1 MKKFKKALAFFLAA
15 AMAAQLAGCGKP
27 EGNASSG
34 TDEYK
39 QNSAALTLSG
49 AWNYDSQNDVCW
61 KLDVPYTAPASG
73 QKQLL
78 AVYIPGAYMKRTEK
92 LGGVYDT
99 LPDANGKVGAYT
111 AKTAPVIFFADTP
124 DYKAQM
130 SPAAYDYSVAA
141 DYLKAGF
148 VVVQAGTGGEAQ
160 SGATENTA
168 TAPWGAACL
177 KAAIRWYRF
186 NADVL
191 PGDTDRFFVCGA
203 AEGGNLAAVVGASG
217 DSALYTPYLEAA
229 GAAMTGKDGREL
241 GDAVCGAACW
251 SPVTGLDAA
260 DAAYEWSI
268 GQYDAAGTRAD
279 GTWTAALS
287 EDLAADYPNYI
298 NQIGLKDDNGNSLKL
313 TKTVKGIYNGGSY
326 YVYLMS
332 ELENALSAFLSET
345 QFPYTPAV
353 SDGASVQFAPGS
365 GTPFAQPTPSGS
377 ATYAT
382 PKDYVD
388 ALNADLK
395 WVVYNASTNRVKI
408 LSMEAFVQHCKN
420 ASSDVCAFDDLRRG
434 QPENKLFGTETD
446 GKLHFDAML
455 FSLLQKNENKYK
467 TYSDWNETLIDDFTA
482 DLKKTDA
489 LGTAV
494 SHRAIL
500 YEPLYWLSGYYAGS
514 GASKPAAHWRIRA
527 SVGNSMTPITG
538 ETNLAL
544 ALRHVQGVSDV
555 DFAEVWQQSGTM
567 AERSGTVAENF
578 VVWVD
583 QCVQTTQSEP

>member
-1 MKKFKKALAFFLAA
+1 MKRFKKALAFFLAA
-15 AMAAQLAGCGKP
+15 AMAASLSGCGKP
-27 EGNASSG
+27 EESASSG
-34 TDEYK
+34 MDEYE
-39 QNSAALTLSG
+39 QNSAALTLDG

-61 KLDVPYTAPASG
+61 KLDVPYTAPESG

-78 AVYIPGAYMKRTEK
+78 CVYVPSAYMKRTEK
-92 LGGVYDT
+92 LGGAYDAV
-99 LPDANGKVGAYT
+99 PDANGKSGAYT
-111 AKTAPVIFFADTP
+111 AKNAPVIFFADTS
-124 DYKAQM
+124 DYETQT
-130 SPAAYDYSVAA
+130 SPTVYNYSAAA

-148 VVVQAGTGGEAQ
+148 IVVQAGTGGEAE
-160 SGATENTA
+160 SGTAENTVA
-168 TAPWGAACL
+168 APWGAAYL

-191 PGDTDRFFVCGA
+191 PGDTNRIFVCGA

-217 DSALYTPYLEAA
+217 DSALYTPYLKAA
-229 GAAMTGKDGREL
+229 GAAMTGKDGKAL
-241 GDAVCGAACW
+241 GDAVCGTACW
-251 SPVTGLDAA
+251 SPATGLDAA

-268 GQYDAAGTRAD
+268 GQYDKAGTRAS

-287 EDLAADYPNYI
+287 ADLAADYSNYV
-298 NQIGLKDDNGNSLKL
+298 NQLGLKDDNGNSLKL
-313 TKTVKGIYNGGSY
+313 TKAGKGIYNGGSY

-332 ELENALSAFLSET
+332 ELENALNAFLSET
-345 QFPYTPAV
+345 QFPYTPAG
-353 SDGASVQFAPGS
+353 SDGASAQFAPGG

-382 PKDYVD
+382 PKDYVN

-395 WVVYNASTNRVKI
+395 WIVYNASTNTVKI
-408 LSMEAFVQHCKN
+408 VSMETFVQHCKN

-434 QPENKLFGTETD
+434 QPENELFGTETD

-455 FSLLQKNENKYK
+455 ASLLQKNESKYK
-467 TYSDWNETLIDDFTA
+467 TYSDWDETLIADFTD

-489 LGTAV
+489 LGSAG

-514 GASKPAAHWRIRA
+514 GESKPAAHWRIRA
-527 SVGNSMTPITG
+527 AVGNSGTPITS

-544 ALRHVQGVSDV
+544 ALRHTRGVSDV

-567 AERSGTVAENF
+567 AERSGTAAANF
-578 VVWVD
+578 VIWVN
-583 QCVQTTQSEP
+583 QCVQTTQSET

>member
-1 MKKFKKALAFFLAA
+1 MRAA
-15 AMAAQLAGCGKP
+15 
-27 EGNASSG
+27 
-34 TDEYK
+34 
-39 QNSAALTLSG
+39 
-49 AWNYDSQNDVCW
+49 
-61 KLDVPYTAPASG
+61 
-73 QKQLL
+73 
-78 AVYIPGAYMKRTEK
+78 R
-92 LGGVYDT
+92 
-99 LPDANGKVGAYT
+99 
-111 AKTAPVIFFADTP
+111 
-124 DYKAQM
+124 
-130 SPAAYDYSVAA
+130 
-141 DYLKAGF
+141 
-148 VVVQAGTGGEAQ
+148 
-160 SGATENTA
+160 
-168 TAPWGAACL
+168 
-177 KAAIRWYRF
+177 
-186 NADVL
+186 
-191 PGDTDRFFVCGA
+191 
-203 AEGGNLAAVVGASG
+203 
-217 DSALYTPYLEAA
+217 
-229 GAAMTGKDGREL
+229 
-241 GDAVCGAACW
+241 
-251 SPVTGLDAA
+251 
-260 DAAYEWSI
+260 
-268 GQYDAAGTRAD
+268 
-279 GTWTAALS
+279 
-287 EDLAADYPNYI
+287 
-298 NQIGLKDDNGNSLKL
+298 
-313 TKTVKGIYNGGSY
+313 
-326 YVYLMS
+326 
-332 ELENALSAFLSET
+332 
-345 QFPYTPAV
+345 
-353 SDGASVQFAPGS
+353 QFAPGS

-434 QPENKLFGTETD
+434 QSENKLFGTETD

-455 FSLLQKNENKYK
+455 SSLLQKNESKYK